1 MVSTIINAIIV
12 GAIVGGLGRLVVRG
26 RQNIS
31 LVMTVVIGIVAAFA
45 GGYIADVLN
54 VGNTTG
60 FDWIQL
66 FIQVAVA
73 ALGVTLYTGQSG
85 RGRSWRR

>member
-12 GAIVGGLGRLVVRG
+12 GAVIGGLGRLVVRG

-31 LVMTVVIGIVAAFA
+31 LVMTVVIGIAAAFA

-60 FDWIQL
+60 FDWIRL
-66 FIQVAVA
+66 VIQVAVA
-73 ALGVTLYTGQSG
+73 ALGVTLYAGQSG
-85 RGRSWRR
+85 RGRSRRR

>member
-1 MVSTIINAIIV
+1 MVSTIVNAIIV

-31 LVMTVVIGIVAAFA
+31 LVMTVVIGIAAAFA

-85 RGRSWRR
+85 RGRSRRR